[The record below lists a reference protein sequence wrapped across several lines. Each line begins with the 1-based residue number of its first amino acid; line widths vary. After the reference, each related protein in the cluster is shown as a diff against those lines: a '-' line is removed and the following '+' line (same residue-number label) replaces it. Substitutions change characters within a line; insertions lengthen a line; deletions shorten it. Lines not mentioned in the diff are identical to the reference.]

1 MAGRSSGNGTSDIIP
16 LQSMAAE
23 TRPRGIIEAISNIE
37 FYHAQEKRGVILSA
51 GFFTL
56 KQKIEY
62 FEVGFRGSFISGLIT
77 AMIVPVAIGVVERM
91 IPVFG
96 STSPTTFD
104 KLFVF
109 LLAFGFTLGYSCF
122 IARAASLYIGPYT
135 RSMIR
140 NFIGGVVIGAVGK
153 MIIAFIFFH
162 FLCMVVLTRK
172 HVILLLLRFRKY
184 MEIETLISIYRW
196 TLEFRPVLLTS
207 SYLIVVTTSI
217 FIAMPLMAML
227 FVSFRNRRLQKIKAI
242 VENR

>member
-1 MAGRSSGNGTSDIIP
+1 MAGRNSGSGTSDIIP

-37 FYHAQEKRGVILSA
+37 YYHAQEKRGVILSA
-51 GFFTL
+51 GFFTM

-104 KLFVF
+104 KAFVF
-109 LLAFGFTLGYSCF
+109 LLAFGFTLGYSIF

-140 NFIGGVVIGAVGK
+140 NFVGGVVTGALGK
-153 MIIAFIFFH
+153 MTIAFIFFH
-162 FLCMVVLTRK
+162 FLYMVVLTKNHIIR
-172 HVILLLLRFRKY
+172 LLLIFKRY
-184 MEIETLISIYRW
+184 MRIETFISIYRW
-196 TLEFRPVLLTS
+196 IAEFRPVLLTA

-217 FIAMPLMAML
+217 FIAMPLIAML
-227 FVSFRNRRLQKIKAI
+227 FVSIRNRRLEKIKAI

>member
-1 MAGRSSGNGTSDIIP
+1 MAGRNSGSGTSDIIP
-16 LQSMAAE
+16 LQSMTAE

-196 TLEFRPVLLTS
+196 TMEFRPVLLTS

-227 FVSFRNRRLQKIKAI
+227 FVSFRNRRLMKIKAI

>member
-1 MAGRSSGNGTSDIIP
+1 MSGRNSGSGTSDIIP

-104 KLFVF
+104 KVFVF

-140 NFIGGVVIGAVGK
+140 NFVGGVVTGAVGK

-196 TLEFRPVLLTS
+196 TMEFRPVLLTS

-227 FVSFRNRRLQKIKAI
+227 FVSFRNRRLMKIKAI

>member
-1 MAGRSSGNGTSDIIP
+1 MSGRNSGSGTSDIIP

-104 KLFVF
+104 KVFVF

-196 TLEFRPVLLTS
+196 TMEFRPVLLTS

>member
-1 MAGRSSGNGTSDIIP
+1 VSGKNSASGSSDIIP
-16 LQSMAAE
+16 VQSIEAE
-23 TRPRGIIEAISNIE
+23 TRPKGLIEAVSTIE
-37 FYHAQEKRGVILSA
+37 YYHAQEKRGSILSA

-77 AMIVPVAIGVVERM
+77 AMITPLAIGVVERM

-104 KLFVF
+104 KCFIF
-109 LLAFGFTLGYSCF
+109 LLAFGFTLGYACF
-122 IARAASLYIGPYT
+122 IARASSLYIGPYT

-140 NFIGGVVIGAVGK
+140 NFVGGVITGAVCK

-162 FLCMVVLTRK
+162 FLYMVVLTENHITR
-172 HVILLLLRFRKY
+172 ILLRVKKY
-184 MEIETLISIYRW
+184 MEMETFIVIYQW
-196 TLEFRPVLLTS
+196 IMEFRPVLLTA
-207 SYLIVVTTSI
+207 SYLIVVTTTVFVI
-217 FIAMPLMAML
+217 LPLVAMI
-227 FVSFRNRRLQKIKAI
+227 FVSMRNRRLEKIKAI

>member
-1 MAGRSSGNGTSDIIP
+1 MSGKNSASGSSDIIP
-16 LQSMAAE
+16 VQSIEAE
-23 TRPRGIIEAISNIE
+23 TRPKGLIEAVSTIE
-37 FYHAQEKRGVILSA
+37 YYHAQEKRGSILSA

-77 AMIVPVAIGVVERM
+77 AMITPLAIAVVERM

-104 KLFVF
+104 KCFIF
-109 LLAFGFTLGYSCF
+109 LLAFGFTLGYACF

-140 NFIGGVVIGAVGK
+140 NFVGGVITGAVAK

-162 FLCMVVLTRK
+162 FLYMVVFTEN
-172 HVILLLLRFRKY
+172 HVIRILLRVRKY
-184 MEIETLISIYRW
+184 MEMETFIAIYQW
-196 TLEFRPVLLTS
+196 IMEFRPVLLTA
-207 SYLIVVTTSI
+207 SYLIVATTSV
-217 FIAMPLMAML
+217 FVLLPLIAMI
-227 FVSFRNRRLQKIKAI
+227 FVSMRNKRLEKIKAI

>member
-1 MAGRSSGNGTSDIIP
+1 VSGKNSASGSSDIIP
-16 LQSMAAE
+16 VQSIEAE
-23 TRPRGIIEAISNIE
+23 TRPKGLIEAVSTIE
-37 FYHAQEKRGVILSA
+37 YYHAQEKRGSILSA

-77 AMIVPVAIGVVERM
+77 AMITPLAIAVVERM

-104 KLFVF
+104 KCFIF
-109 LLAFGFTLGYSCF
+109 LLAFGFTLGYACF

-140 NFIGGVVIGAVGK
+140 NFVGGVITGAVAK

-162 FLCMVVLTRK
+162 FLYMVVFTEN
-172 HVILLLLRFRKY
+172 HVIRILLRVRKY
-184 MEIETLISIYRW
+184 MEMETFIAIYQW
-196 TLEFRPVLLTS
+196 IMEFRPVLLTA
-207 SYLIVVTTSI
+207 SYLIVATTSV
-217 FIAMPLMAML
+217 FVLLPLIAMI
-227 FVSFRNRRLQKIKAI
+227 FVSMRNKRLEKIKAI

>member
-1 MAGRSSGNGTSDIIP
+1 MSGKNSSSGSSDIIP
-16 LQSMAAE
+16 VQSIAAE
-23 TRPRGIIEAISNIE
+23 TRPRGIIEAVSTIE
-37 FYHAQEKRGVILSA
+37 YYHAQEKRGSILSS

-77 AMIVPVAIGVVERM
+77 AMITPLAIAVVERM

-104 KLFVF
+104 TCFIF
-109 LLAFGFTLGYSCF
+109 LLAFGFTLGYACF

-140 NFIGGVVIGAVGK
+140 NFVGGVITGAVCK

-162 FLCMVVLTRK
+162 FLYMVVLTRK
-172 HVILLLLRFRKY
+172 HVVGMLLRFGKHLKT
-184 MEIETLISIYRW
+184 ETFIAIYQW
-196 TLEFRPVLLTS
+196 IMEFRPVLLTA
-207 SYLIVVTTSI
+207 SYLIVVTTI
-217 FIAMPLMAML
+217 VFIMLPLVAMF
-227 FVSFRNRRLQKIKAI
+227 FVSLRNRRLEKLKAI

>member
-1 MAGRSSGNGTSDIIP
+1 MSGKNSASGSSDIIP
-16 LQSMAAE
+16 VQSIEAE
-23 TRPRGIIEAISNIE
+23 TRPKGLIEAVSTIE
-37 FYHAQEKRGVILSA
+37 YYHAQEKRGSILSA

-77 AMIVPVAIGVVERM
+77 AMITPLAIGVVERM

-104 KLFVF
+104 KCFIF
-109 LLAFGFTLGYSCF
+109 LLAFGFTLGYACF
-122 IARAASLYIGPYT
+122 IARASSLYIGPYT

-140 NFIGGVVIGAVGK
+140 NFVGGVITGAVCK

-162 FLCMVVLTRK
+162 FLYMVVLTENHITR
-172 HVILLLLRFRKY
+172 ILLRVKKY
-184 MEIETLISIYRW
+184 MEMETFIVIYQW
-196 TLEFRPVLLTS
+196 IMEFRPVLLTA
-207 SYLIVVTTSI
+207 SYLIVVTTTVFVI
-217 FIAMPLMAML
+217 LPLVAMI
-227 FVSFRNRRLQKIKAI
+227 FVSMRNRRLEKIKAI

>member
-1 MAGRSSGNGTSDIIP
+1 MSGRNSGGGTSDIIP
-16 LQSMAAE
+16 LQSITAE

-104 KLFVF
+104 KVFVF

-140 NFIGGVVIGAVGK
+140 NFVGGVVTGAVGK

-196 TLEFRPVLLTS
+196 TMEFRPVLLTS

-227 FVSFRNRRLQKIKAI
+227 FVSFRNRRLMKIKAI

>member
-1 MAGRSSGNGTSDIIP
+1 MSGKNSASGSSDIIP
-16 LQSMAAE
+16 VQSIEAE
-23 TRPRGIIEAISNIE
+23 TRPKGLIEAVSTIE
-37 FYHAQEKRGVILSA
+37 YYHAQEKRGSILSA

-77 AMIVPVAIGVVERM
+77 AMITPLAIGVVERM

-96 STSPTTFD
+96 STTPTTFD
-104 KLFVF
+104 KCFIF
-109 LLAFGFTLGYSCF
+109 LLAFGFTLGYACF

-140 NFIGGVVIGAVGK
+140 NFVGGVITGAVAK

-162 FLCMVVLTRK
+162 FLYMVVLTEN
-172 HVILLLLRFRKY
+172 HVIRLLLRVRKY
-184 MEIETLISIYRW
+184 METETFIAIYQW
-196 TLEFRPVLLTS
+196 IMEFRPVLLTA
-207 SYLIVVTTSI
+207 SYLIVVTTTVFVI
-217 FIAMPLMAML
+217 LPLVAMI
-227 FVSFRNRRLQKIKAI
+227 FVSIRNRRLEKIKAI